1 MSRFEDLKENNQNQV
16 DKEKIE
22 ELVNDTLKSMDEYL
36 PKLKNSMTV
45 IAEKIQGE
53 GEEREEGFK
62 LLTKAIEGITWC
74 VDAVVALKKF
84 GYLTEIDLESTNKV
98 LRELED
104 ALKKQGFVLAADIL
118 EYEIEP
124 VLGEWIGVVKKYV
137 GDD

>member
-1 MSRFEDLKENNQNQV
+1 MMENNQNQV

-22 ELVNDTLKSMDEYL
+22 KLVNDTLKSMDEYL
-36 PKLKNSMTV
+36 PRLKNSMTV

-84 GYLTEIDLESTNKV
+84 GYLTEIDLESANKV

-104 ALKKQGFVLAADIL
+104 ALKKQDFVLAADIL

>member
-1 MSRFEDLKENNQNQV
+1 MENNHNQV

-22 ELVNDTLKSMDEYL
+22 KLVNDTLKSMDEYL
-36 PKLKNSMTV
+36 PRLKNSMTV

-84 GYLTEIDLESTNKV
+84 GYLTEIDLESANKV

-104 ALKKQGFVLAADIL
+104 ALKKQELVLAADIL
-118 EYEIEP
+118 EYEIKP